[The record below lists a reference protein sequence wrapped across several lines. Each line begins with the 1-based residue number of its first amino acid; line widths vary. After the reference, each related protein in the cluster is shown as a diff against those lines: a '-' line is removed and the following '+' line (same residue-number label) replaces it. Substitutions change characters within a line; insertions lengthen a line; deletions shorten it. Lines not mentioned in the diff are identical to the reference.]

1 MHAHTP
7 NQILWSWPFRYGPPL
22 AFSVAEMSGP
32 KRPRPKMCS
41 HITDFTLSKGLDET
55 RSFHFAGMRGVF
67 KLKIQQLHIIISAS
81 IKYTDQTAQFA
92 YAGLRH

>member
-7 NQILWSWPFRYGPPL
+7 THNLRLWPFCYGPPL

-32 KRPRPKMCS
+32 KRPRPKLCS
-41 HITDFTLSKGLDET
+41 HFTDVTLLKGLDEM
-55 RSFHFAGMRGVF
+55 RSFQFEGMRGVF
-67 KLKIQQLHIIISAS
+67 KLEIQQLHIFISAN

-92 YAGLRH
+92 RAGLRH